1 MASEFESW
9 LSERLTQF
17 NADGDVFSSYILGI
31 LDSEETQ
38 DEKQDNLCDLLEG
51 LGLDDGQVDPCE
63 RLKKEIWSKWSSVK
77 DPSVEDEK
85 AKEKPIKATDL
96 GATLA
101 AHAESQTKAF
111 KQSKG
116 MKDIWKHV
124 NLKPRILCFTFFSGH
139 GSSSSNDKDKEA
151 IKAAIL
157 AQYNN
162 AVEESGSEEESDG
175 CDDSENDLMAK
186 NTNAEA
192 VAKAQQDQREKS
204 KAAAQA
210 KKDKDKEDRE
220 KQKKDQED
228 RKKKAQEKAAKGERK
243 RWIFT

>member
-77 DPSVEDEK
+77 DPSVEDQK
-85 AKEKPIKATDL
+85 AKEKPLKATDL

-116 MKDIWKHV
+116 T
-124 NLKPRILCFTFFSGH
+124 NLTKLSTVCENFRIFLLLRFYVKSIF
-139 GSSSSNDKDKEA
+139 
-151 IKAAIL
+151 
-157 AQYNN
+157 
-162 AVEESGSEEESDG
+162 
-175 CDDSENDLMAK
+175 ENLEVLK
-186 NTNAEA
+186 LP
-192 VAKAQQDQREKS
+192 
-204 KAAAQA
+204 
-210 KKDKDKEDRE
+210 
-220 KQKKDQED
+220 
-228 RKKKAQEKAAKGERK
+228 
-243 RWIFT
+243 FLPF

>member
-116 MKDIWKHV
+116 
-124 NLKPRILCFTFFSGH
+124 T
-139 GSSSSNDKDKEA
+139 
-151 IKAAIL
+151 
-157 AQYNN
+157 
-162 AVEESGSEEESDG
+162 
-175 CDDSENDLMAK
+175 
-186 NTNAEA
+186 
-192 VAKAQQDQREKS
+192 
-204 KAAAQA
+204 
-210 KKDKDKEDRE
+210 
-220 KQKKDQED
+220 
-228 RKKKAQEKAAKGERK
+228 KG
-243 RWIFT
+243 I

>member
-17 NADGDVFSSYILGI
+17 NADGDVFSTYILGI

-85 AKEKPIKATDL
+85 AKEKSIKATDL

-116 MKDIWKHV
+116 TRHIFKTINVNWK
-124 NLKPRILCFTFFSGH
+124 LKTQFFFLIFPGH
-139 GSSSSNDKDKEA
+139 GSSTSNDKDKEA

-175 CDDSENDLMAK
+175 CDDTENDLMAK

-243 RWIFT
+243 R